1 MNFFNNYRNII
12 NNSFQDQNVYKK
24 IISEK
29 GLSEIKYINY
39 NNDFKE
45 QPFCPITQKKFKDN
59 ILVAKLPCNHIFEPS
74 GILFWLKNNNSSCPV
89 CRHQMDYIEIKD
101 NVDISNSN
109 NVDISANHNNAYA
122 NNNNMLR
129 YFNNVNPINDVFQYT
144 FDINNQN
151 IPYNFNI
158 RYNILNL
165 DLSGENVSDLSGEE
179 ILIFNNNTDL
189 SNNINTDLS
198 NNNTDLSNNNT
209 DLSNNI
215 YSSLYNNTLFTR
227 IENEI
232 VNTLTNLYYRRQ
244 EERDLEMAL
253 MNSLQD
259 N

>member
-39 NNDFKE
+39 TNDFKE

-89 CRHQMDYIEIKD
+89 CRHQMDYIEIK
-101 NVDISNSN
+101 N
-109 NVDISANHNNAYA
+109 NVDISANHNNTYS
-122 NNNNMLR
+122 NN
-129 YFNNVNPINDVFQYT
+129 FNNINPINDVFQYT
-144 FDINNQN
+144 FDINSQN

-189 SNNINTDLS
+189 SNNNTDLS
-198 NNNTDLSNNNT
+198 NNNTDLSNNYNT
-209 DLSNNI
+209 DLSNNNNNNIDLSNNI
-215 YSSLYNNTLFTR
+215 YSSVYNNTLFTR